1 MNLIKNCI
9 WFAKKFHHISIKFIF
24 YNQHSIVSFFKF
36 INIVFSFLCKIWF
49 LDDYA
54 MSSPKQTL

>member
-1 MNLIKNCI
+1 MNLIKNHI
-9 WFAKKFHHISIKFIF
+9 WLAKKFHHIIIKFIF
-24 YNQHSIVSFFKF
+24 SNPHSIVSFFKF
-36 INIVFSFLCKIWF
+36 ISIVFSSLCKIWF